1 MNTELIVREVK
12 TLFPAA
18 QDIEVY
24 WEDGESYSIMGDT
37 PVSEAFGDY
46 VVESVRA
53 LSADRYSI
61 FLKKRG
67 AYKRAEACSL
77 LSESTPQ

>member
-1 MNTELIVREVK
+1 MMTTEFVVREVK
-12 TLFPAA
+12 ALFPTAEN
-18 QDIEVY
+18 IEVY

-53 LSADRYSI
+53 MSADHYSI
-61 FLKKRG
+61 FLKQQR
-67 AYKRAEACSL
+67 AYKRAGA
-77 LSESTPQ
+77 